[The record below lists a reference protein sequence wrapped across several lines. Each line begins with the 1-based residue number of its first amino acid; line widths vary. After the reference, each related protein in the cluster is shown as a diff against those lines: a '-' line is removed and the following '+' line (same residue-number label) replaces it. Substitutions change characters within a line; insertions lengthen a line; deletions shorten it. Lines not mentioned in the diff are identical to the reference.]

1 MERHDPARDAR
12 DEAAEV
18 AQGEGPASPDQHD
31 ENFATGVERPGA
43 PEEEMEPNFARG
55 VSAEPPGGDRK
66 GRFSTGEEVEPENPE
81 NNIERRFS
89 EGIERSP
96 TSD

>member
-1 MERHDPARDAR
+1 MERHDPARDVR

-18 AQGEGPASPDQHD
+18 LEHEHPAQPDQHD

-55 VSAEPPGGDRK
+55 ISEDPAGGDRR
-66 GRFSTGEEVEPENPE
+66 GRFSTGEEVDPENPQ
-81 NNIERRFS
+81 NNVERRFS
-89 EGIERSP
+89 EGVERSP